1 MKLKKSLVKCRT
13 WILFLLLNIS
23 LLFTLNNG
31 LLSDAITCI
40 SIIFAFSQSFLLA
53 AYANQEI
60 NLYMKKHNMFEKFIY
75 DNKKFLK
82 TSLFS
87 LLFLFFLNAFS
98 FSYNYK
104 DTLYLS
110 SAHIALLIIVFQLD
124 YTFDFADKYMNLYK
138 NSYSDKVLNKN
149 DVIVEAQ
156 SKNT

>member
-1 MKLKKSLVKCRT
+1 MKLKKFLAKCRI
-13 WILFLLLNIS
+13 WILFLLSIVT
-23 LLFTLNNG
+23 LLFPLKDG

-82 TSLFS
+82 NSLFS
-87 LLFLFFLNAFS
+87 LLFLFFLNVFS

-104 DTLYLS
+104 NILYIS
-110 SAHIALLIIVFQLD
+110 SLHIALLIIVFQLD
-124 YTFDFADKYMNLYK
+124 YTLGFADKYMNLYK
-138 NSYSDKVLNKN
+138 NSYSDKVLNEK
-149 DVIVEAQ
+149 DKTDAQ
-156 SKNT
+156 

>member
-1 MKLKKSLVKCRT
+1 MKLKKFLVKCRIG
-13 WILFLLLNIS
+13 ILS
-23 LLFTLNNG
+23 LLSSVSLLVPLKDD
-31 LLSDAITCI
+31 LLSDAITCV

-104 DTLYLS
+104 DTLYVS
-110 SAHIALLIIVFQLD
+110 SLHIALLIIIVQLH
-124 YTFDFADKYMNLYK
+124 YTLNFADKYMNLYK
-138 NSYSDKVLNKN
+138 NSYSDKVLNKK
-149 DVIVEAQ
+149 DKTDAE
-156 SKNT
+156 

>member
-1 MKLKKSLVKCRT
+1 MKLKKFIVKCR
-13 WILFLLLNIS
+13 WILLLLSSAS
-23 LLFTLNNG
+23 LFFPLKDR

-53 AYANQEI
+53 TYANQEI

-82 TSLFS
+82 ISLIS

-104 DTLYLS
+104 DFFYLS
-110 SAHIALLIIVFQLD
+110 SLHIVLFIIVFQLN

-138 NSYSDKVLNKN
+138 NSYSDKVLNKKGKI
-149 DVIVEAQ
+149 DAE
-156 SKNT
+156 